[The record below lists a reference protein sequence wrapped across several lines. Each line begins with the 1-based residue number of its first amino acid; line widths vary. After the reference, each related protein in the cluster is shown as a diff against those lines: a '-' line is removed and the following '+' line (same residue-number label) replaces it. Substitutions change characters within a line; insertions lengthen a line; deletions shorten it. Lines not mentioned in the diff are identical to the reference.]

1 MIDSAVIGAGGAGRN
16 ALSLLRSS
24 GIPLYMMNEV
34 QDSAYHRI
42 FSTKED
48 IMAAISTDPNIK
60 RPLTE
65 TEKSALHVLSS
76 HDIVFSLSG
85 MGGFYGTLSPA
96 LLCSLSSNVI
106 PMFSMPFSVEGGA
119 RRLQAEKGAKLVLS
133 RAKWAVVLENDRLL
147 EMAPNATLAG
157 AFHAVNRMFYE
168 TATRLSSVLS
178 ASSVEKLK
186 KALRGKVGVGIG
198 EGKGMNRGEKALL
211 DALSSPWI
219 DAEGNKIVLVEGGRE
234 DDFEIALET
243 LEKKGGK
250 PVISVHSGGGDII
263 EVLIIG

>member
-1 MIDSAVIGAGGAGRN
+1 MIDSAVIGAGGAGKN

-24 GIPLYMMNEV
+24 GLPLYLMNETH
-34 QDSAYHRI
+34 DAAYHRI

-48 IMAAISTDPNIK
+48 ITAAISANPNVR

-106 PMFSMPFSVEGGA
+106 PMFSMPFSVEGAA
-119 RRLQAEKGAKLVLS
+119 RRLQAEKGTRLVLS
-133 RAKWAVVLENDRLL
+133 RAKWALVLENDRLL

-168 TATRLSSVLS
+168 TATRLSS
-178 ASSVEKLK
+178 AFPPSSVEKLK
-186 KALRGKVGVGIG
+186 KALDGKVGVGIG
-198 EGKGMNRGEKALL
+198 EGEGMNRAEKAVL

-219 DAEGNKIVLVEGGRE
+219 SAKGKKIIIVKGGRE

-250 PVISVHSGGGDII
+250 PEMPVHLAGGDII